1 MSKTELLTPAEIS
14 EIEEAAADALNT
26 PTMRP
31 PSQGRLLQIVSQVPK
46 LLGHIQALTE
56 HRRWIPCSERMPE
69 MNVEVLWADALHPGE
84 YVAAFRP
91 QSGAVPSMYTHWQPI
106 IPAPQEEGKPNE

>member
-1 MSKTELLTPAEIS
+1 MSKTELLTPE
-14 EIEEAAADALNT
+14 
-26 PTMRP
+26 
-31 PSQGRLLQIVSQVPK
+31 RLAMIAKCSTNNGHVRM

-91 QSGAVPSMYTHWQPI
+91 QSGAVPSMSTHWQPI
-106 IPAPQEEGKPNE
+106 IPSPQEEGKPNE

>member
-1 MSKTELLTPAEIS
+1 MSKTELLTPEQ
-14 EIEEAAADALNT
+14 IEAITKCHGPEDGAVQL
-26 PTMRP
+26 
-31 PSQGRLLQIVSQVPK
+31 